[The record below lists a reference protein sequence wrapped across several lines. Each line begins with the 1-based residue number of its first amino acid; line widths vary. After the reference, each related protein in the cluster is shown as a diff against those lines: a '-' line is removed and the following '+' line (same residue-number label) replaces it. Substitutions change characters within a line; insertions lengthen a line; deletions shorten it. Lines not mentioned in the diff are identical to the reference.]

1 MWRYRNKEELLGQ
14 EIANN
19 LEYKSDTLQT
29 LQTEGSLKD
38 TDKGLIHIP
47 SLFLQEAPDE
57 NWPQEHRP
65 QTDWNQ
71 KANEAWCQPM
81 KLHLDA
87 NQSENCAL
95 ITCPGG
101 PSFTL
106 LLKSLLKS
114 CQGVWVFPPWVA
126 CSPCLV
132 PYNKCCISPHKNLVW
147 DLLYRTRVSGP
158 KFGSIAM
165 SLLTV
170 TKCSVQFRCILLFFG
185 VSLSLKTEHKQG
197 SRVDFRL
204 TNG

>member
-14 EIANN
+14 EIAAN

-29 LQTEGSLKD
+29 HQTEGSLKD
-38 TDKGLIHIP
+38 TDKGLIHVP
-47 SLFLQEAPDE
+47 RLFLQEAPDE

-65 QTDWNQ
+65 QTCWNQ
-71 KANEAWCQPM
+71 KANEAWCQPI

-87 NQSENCAL
+87 NQFENCVL
-95 ITCPGG
+95 ITYPGV

-114 CQGVWVFPPWVA
+114 CQGVRVFRPWAA

-132 PYNKCCISPHKNLVW
+132 PYNKCCTSLHETLVW
-147 DLLYRTRVSGP
+147 GDLLYCTRVSGP
-158 KFGSIAM
+158 KFGSTAM

-170 TKCSVQFRCILLFFG
+170 TAHHGKAFSSVLLYPSFSWCFP
-185 VSLSLKTEHKQG
+185 
-197 SRVDFRL
+197 
-204 TNG
+204 

>member
-1 MWRYRNKEELLGQ
+1 MWRYRHKEELLGQ

-87 NQSENCAL
+87 NQSENCVL

-101 PSFTL
+101 PL
-106 LLKSLLKS
+106 LHAAFKIPSEKLPGSLGLSTMSCLFSLLGAL
-114 CQGVWVFPPWVA
+114 Q
-126 CSPCLV
+126 
-132 PYNKCCISPHKNLVW
+132 
-147 DLLYRTRVSGP
+147 
-158 KFGSIAM
+158 
-165 SLLTV
+165 
-170 TKCSVQFRCILLFFG
+170 
-185 VSLSLKTEHKQG
+185 
-197 SRVDFRL
+197 
-204 TNG
+204 